1 MLDIDGM
8 LAKCG
13 DFNRYQYM
21 LMGIFCIVNILSS
34 MHYYSQTIISFV
46 PEHWCY
52 SSSLSNLTI
61 SEIRDAYSVYD
72 DPYCSPFNE
81 DQDGVCKKWIYNF
94 DFGYKSMTSDVSL
107 SRNMNIKKII
117 IKLKM
122 F

>member
-21 LMGIFCIVNILSS
+21 LMGIFCIVNVLSS

-61 SEIRDAYSVYD
+61 SEIREAYSEYN

-81 DQDGVCKKWIYNF
+81 DEDGVCKKWIYNW

-107 SRNMNIKKII
+107 LWYKYFNKKLIKKY
-117 IKLKM
+117 
-122 F
+122 FS

>member
-13 DFNRYQYM
+13 DFHRYQYM
-21 LMGIFCIVNILSS
+21 LMGIFCIVNILAS

-46 PEHWCY
+46 PEHYCY

-61 SEIRDAYSVYD
+61 TEVRKVYSEYN
-72 DPYCSPFNE
+72 DPHCSPLKGDE
-81 DQDGVCKKWIYNF
+81 QCKTWIYNY

-107 SRNMNIKKII
+107 HIYHIYSR
-117 IKLKM
+117 
-122 F
+122 